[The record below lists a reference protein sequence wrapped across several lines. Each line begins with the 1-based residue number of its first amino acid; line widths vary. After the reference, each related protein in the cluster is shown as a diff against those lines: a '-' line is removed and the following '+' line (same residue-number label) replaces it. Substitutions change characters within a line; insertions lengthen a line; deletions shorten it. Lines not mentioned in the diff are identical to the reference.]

1 MDAYL
6 NKDFSIALGNRNI
19 YLYELEKVKK
29 QSNFEMRLER
39 AKDYIIYQNSKF
51 IIVYDKKLF
60 LEEDVIFDSAVR
72 LEDILILTVNKP
84 GYNEINILGLN
95 DIAQEYHK
103 DHMLKLISKVIKLA
117 EDRDYPLALSV
128 LGDMISNIKKGWC
141 SKEYLREFNN
151 ESLFRLKVHDT
162 VYKIYDIDN
171 EDAAD
176 ASYNVRILSLLY
188 SYIFIL
194 DRV

>member
-1 MDAYL
+1 MNTYL
-6 NKDFSIALGNRNI
+6 NKDFNIALGNRNI
-19 YLYELEKVKK
+19 YLYELKKVKK
-29 QSNFEMRLER
+29 QSNFEMRLDQ
-39 AKDYIIYQNSKF
+39 AKDSIIYRNSKF
-51 IIVYDKKLF
+51 IIVYNKKLF

-72 LEDILILTVNKP
+72 LEDVLILTVNKP

-103 DHMLKLISKVIKLA
+103 DHMIKLISKVIKLA

-162 VYKIYDIDN
+162 VYKIYDIDT
-171 EDAAD
+171 EDNAD

-194 DRV
+194 NKE

>member
-39 AKDYIIYQNSKF
+39 AKDHIIYQNSKF

-72 LEDILILTVNKP
+72 LEDVLILTVNKP

-103 DHMLKLISKVIKLA
+103 DHMIKLISKVIKLA

-162 VYKIYDIDN
+162 VYKIYDIDT
-171 EDAAD
+171 EDNAD

>member
-6 NKDFSIALGNRNI
+6 NKDFNIALGNRNI

-29 QSNFEMRLER
+29 QYNFEMRLDQS
-39 AKDYIIYQNSKF
+39 KDSIIYRNSKF
-51 IIVYDKKLF
+51 VIVYDKKLF

-72 LEDILILTVNKP
+72 LEDVLILTVNKP

-103 DHMLKLISKVIKLA
+103 DHMIKLISKVIKLA

-162 VYKIYDIDN
+162 VYKIYDIDT
-171 EDAAD
+171 EDNAD

-194 DRV
+194 NKE

>member
-1 MDAYL
+1 MDTYL

-39 AKDYIIYQNSKF
+39 AKDSIIYQNSKF

-128 LGDMISNIKKGWC
+128 LGDMIANIKKGWC

-162 VYKIYDIDN
+162 IYKIYDIDT
-171 EDAAD
+171 EDNAD

-194 DRV
+194 NKE

>member
-39 AKDYIIYQNSKF
+39 AKDHIIYQNSKF

-72 LEDILILTVNKP
+72 LDDILILTVNKP

-103 DHMLKLISKVIKLA
+103 DHMIKLISKVIKLA
-117 EDRDYPLALSV
+117 EDKDYPLALSV

-162 VYKIYDIDN
+162 VYKIYDID
-171 EDAAD
+171 DVDIAD

-194 DRV
+194 NKE

>member
-39 AKDYIIYQNSKF
+39 AKDHIIYQNSKF

>member
-1 MDAYL
+1 MDVYL

-29 QSNFEMRLER
+29 QYNFEMRLEQAR
-39 AKDYIIYQNSKF
+39 DSIIYQNSKF

-72 LEDILILTVNKP
+72 LDDILILTVNKP
-84 GYNEINILGLN
+84 GYNEINILGLSV
-95 DIAQEYHK
+95 IAQEYHK
-103 DHMLKLISKVIKLA
+103 DHMIKLISKVIKLA
-117 EDRDYPLALSV
+117 ENRDYPLALSV

-151 ESLFRLKVHDT
+151 ESLFRLKVRDT
-162 VYKIYDIDN
+162 VYKIYDIDT
-171 EDAAD
+171 EDMAD

-194 DRV
+194 DRG

>member
-29 QSNFEMRLER
+29 QSKFEMRLER
-39 AKDYIIYQNSKF
+39 AKDSIIYQNSKF

-151 ESLFRLKVHDT
+151 ECLFRLKVHDT

-194 DRV
+194 NKE

>member
-1 MDAYL
+1 MDTVFL
-6 NKDFSIALGNRNI
+6 NIDFNIALGDSNI
-19 YLYELEKVKK
+19 YLYELKK
-29 QSNFEMRLER
+29 QSNLEMRLDR
-39 AKDYIIYQNSKF
+39 AKDSIIYKNDKF
-51 IIVYDKKLF
+51 VIVYGKKLF
-60 LEEDVIFDSAVR
+60 LEEDAIFDSAVR
-72 LEDILILTVNKP
+72 LEDILILSINKP
-84 GYNEINILGLN
+84 GHNEIKILGLN

-103 DHMLKLISKVIKLA
+103 DHMIKLISKVIKLA
-117 EDRDYPLALSV
+117 EDKDYPLALSV

-162 VYKIYDIDN
+162 VYKIYDIDT
-171 EDAAD
+171 EDAVD

>member
-1 MDAYL
+1 MDTYL

-39 AKDYIIYQNSKF
+39 DKDHIIYQNSKF

-194 DRV
+194 DKV

>member
-39 AKDYIIYQNSKF
+39 AKDHIIYQNSKF

-128 LGDMISNIKKGWC
+128 LGDMIDNIKKGWC

>member
-6 NKDFSIALGNRNI
+6 NKDFNIALGNRNI

-29 QSNFEMRLER
+29 QYNFEMRLDQ
-39 AKDYIIYQNSKF
+39 AKDSIIYRNSKF
-51 IIVYDKKLF
+51 VIVYDKKIF

-72 LEDILILTVNKP
+72 LEDVLILTVNKP

-103 DHMLKLISKVIKLA
+103 DHMIKLISKVIKLA

-162 VYKIYDIDN
+162 VYKIYDIDT
-171 EDAAD
+171 EDMAD

-194 DRV
+194 NKE

>member
-39 AKDYIIYQNSKF
+39 AKDHIIYQNSKF

-128 LGDMISNIKKGWC
+128 LGDMIANIKKGWC

>member
-1 MDAYL
+1 MDTVFL
-6 NKDFSIALGNRNI
+6 NMDFNIALGDGNI
-19 YLYELEKVKK
+19 YLYELKK
-29 QSNFEMRLER
+29 RSNLEMRLDR
-39 AKDYIIYQNSKF
+39 AKDFIIYQNSKF
-51 IIVYDKKLF
+51 VIVYGKKLF
-60 LEEDVIFDSAVR
+60 LEEDAIFDSAVR
-72 LEDILILTVNKP
+72 LEDILILSVNKP
-84 GYNEINILGLN
+84 GQSEIRILGLN

-103 DHMLKLISKVIKLA
+103 DHMIKLIAKVIKLA
-117 EDRDYPLALSV
+117 EDKDYPLALSV

-162 VYKIYDIDN
+162 VYKIYDID
-171 EDAAD
+171 DGDIAD

-194 DRV
+194 NKE

>member
-1 MDAYL
+1 MDTYL

-29 QSNFEMRLER
+29 QYSFEMRLEQAR
-39 AKDYIIYQNSKF
+39 DSIIYQNSKF

-72 LEDILILTVNKP
+72 LEDVLILTVNKP

-103 DHMLKLISKVIKLA
+103 DHMIKLISKVIKLA

-162 VYKIYDIDN
+162 VYKIYDIDT
-171 EDAAD
+171 EDNAD
-176 ASYNVRILSLLY
+176 ASYNVMILSLLY

-194 DRV
+194 SKE

>member
-1 MDAYL
+1 MDTYL

-39 AKDYIIYQNSKF
+39 AKDSIIYQNSKF

-128 LGDMISNIKKGWC
+128 LGDMIANIKKGWC

-162 VYKIYDIDN
+162 VYKIYDIDT
-171 EDAAD
+171 EDNAD

-194 DRV
+194 NKE

>member
-39 AKDYIIYQNSKF
+39 AKDHIIYQNSKF

-103 DHMLKLISKVIKLA
+103 DHMLKLISKVIRLA
-117 EDRDYPLALSV
+117 EEKDYPLALSV
-128 LGDMISNIKKGWC
+128 LGDMIANIKKGWC

>member
-1 MDAYL
+1 MDTYL
-6 NKDFSIALGNRNI
+6 NKDFNIALGNRNI

-29 QSNFEMRLER
+29 QYNFEMRLDQ
-39 AKDYIIYQNSKF
+39 AKDSIIYRNSKF
-51 IIVYDKKLF
+51 VIVYDKKIF

-72 LEDILILTVNKP
+72 LEDVLILTVNKP

-103 DHMLKLISKVIKLA
+103 DHMIKLISKVIKLA

-162 VYKIYDIDN
+162 VYKIYDIDT
-171 EDAAD
+171 EDNAD

>member
-6 NKDFSIALGNRNI
+6 NKDFNIALGNRNI

-29 QSNFEMRLER
+29 QYNFEMRLDQ
-39 AKDYIIYQNSKF
+39 AKDSIIYRNSKF
-51 IIVYDKKLF
+51 VIVYDKKLF

-72 LEDILILTVNKP
+72 LEDVLILTVNKP

-103 DHMLKLISKVIKLA
+103 DHMIKLISKVIKLA

-162 VYKIYDIDN
+162 VYKIYDIDT
-171 EDAAD
+171 EDNAD

-194 DRV
+194 NKE

>member
-1 MDAYL
+1 MDTYL

-29 QSNFEMRLER
+29 QYSFEMRLEQAR
-39 AKDYIIYQNSKF
+39 DSIIYQNSKF

-72 LEDILILTVNKP
+72 LEDVLILTVNKP

-103 DHMLKLISKVIKLA
+103 DHMIKLISKVIKLA

-162 VYKIYDIDN
+162 VYKIYDIDT
-171 EDAAD
+171 EDNAD
-176 ASYNVRILSLLY
+176 ASYNVRILSILY

-194 DRV
+194 NKE

>member
-6 NKDFSIALGNRNI
+6 NKDFNIALGNRNI

-29 QSNFEMRLER
+29 QVNFEMRLEK
-39 AKDYIIYQNSKF
+39 AKDSIIYQNSKF
-51 IIVYDKKLF
+51 VIVYNNKLF

-103 DHMLKLISKVIKLA
+103 DHMIKLISKVIKLA

-128 LGDMISNIKKGWC
+128 LGDMIANIKKGWC
-141 SKEYLREFNN
+141 SKDYLREFNN